1 MYDRVVDRSAAHAT
15 PSLLAVRDWL
25 LVALAFSAGIYDAI
39 SFLSFGKVFTAA
51 QTGNF
56 ALLGLGVAGTRPPA
70 GPLPVTVVISLAAF
84 AVGGALAM
92 PILKSFSGDEEMED
106 SGVVQAWPRRAS
118 IVLGVA
124 LVAQVGFLAVW
135 TTNSLSIDIVRILVG
150 LAAFAMGLQI
160 NAVRFLHVPGVSTTA
175 VTATFIAL
183 VSAIATLSLKPPAAR
198 RLIGVLVSM
207 TVGAFLGDW
216 MLSHAHTYAPVL
228 PAFVTASVIAIAS
241 VALKQEPGRPAGSR
255 GRGGA

>member
-1 MYDRVVDRSAAHAT
+1 MYDRVMDRSAAHA
-15 PSLLAVRDWL
+15 PPPLLAVRDWL

-39 SFLSFGKVFTAA
+39 SFLSFGKVFLAF

-56 ALLGLGVAGTRPPA
+56 VFLGLGAAGTRPPA
-70 GPLPVTVVISLAAF
+70 GPLPMTVVITLAAF

-92 PILKSFSGDEEMED
+92 PILKSFSGDKEIED
-106 SGVVQAWPRRAS
+106 SGVVEAWPRRVS

-135 TTNSLSIDIVRILVG
+135 MTNSLSIDIVRILVA

-183 VSAIATLSLKPPAAR
+183 VSAVATWSLEAHAAR
-198 RLIGVLVSM
+198 RLAGVLVS
-207 TVGAFLGDW
+207 TAAGGFLGDW

-241 VALKQEPGRPAGSR
+241 VALRKNRTGERQS
-255 GRGGA
+255 

>member
-1 MYDRVVDRSAAHAT
+1 MHDRVMDRSVAHET
-15 PSLLAVRDWL
+15 PPLLAVRDWL

-39 SFLSFGKVFTAA
+39 SFLSFGKVFLAF

-56 ALLGLGVAGTRPPA
+56 VFLGLGVAGTRPPA
-70 GPLPVTVVISLAAF
+70 GPLPVTVVIALAAF
-84 AVGGALAM
+84 ALGGALAM
-92 PILKSFSGDEEMED
+92 PILTSFGGDEEIKD
-106 SGVVQAWPRRAS
+106 GGGFQAWPRRVS

-135 TTNSLSIDIVRILVG
+135 MTNSLSLDIIRILAA

-175 VTATFIAL
+175 VTATFIGL
-183 VSAIATLSLKPPAAR
+183 VSAIATWSLEAHAAR
-198 RLIGVLVSM
+198 RLAGVLVG
-207 TVGAFLGDW
+207 TAAGGFLGDW

-241 VALKQEPGRPAGSR
+241 VALKQRPAG
-255 GRGGA
+255 

>member
-1 MYDRVVDRSAAHAT
+1 M
-15 PSLLAVRDWL
+15 L
-25 LVALAFSAGIYDAI
+25 
-39 SFLSFGKVFTAA
+39 
-51 QTGNF
+51 
-56 ALLGLGVAGTRPPA
+56 
-70 GPLPVTVVISLAAF
+70 
-84 AVGGALAM
+84 
-92 PILKSFSGDEEMED
+92 
-106 SGVVQAWPRRAS
+106 

-135 TTNSLSIDIVRILVG
+135 MTNSLSLDILRILVA

-183 VSAIATLSLKPPAAR
+183 VSAIATWSLEAHAAR
-198 RLIGVLVSM
+198 RLAGVLVG
-207 TVGAFLGDW
+207 TAAGGFLGDW

-241 VALKQEPGRPAGSR
+241 VAMRQEPGRPAGAGDAVMPR
-255 GRGGA
+255 RTG